1 MENKETLEEVALK
14 LYPRLINDPYN
25 PLEDDNKEER
35 DIWINGTKWQAEQ
48 DENKFSE
55 EEIRFIKGMIS
66 LYWMDN
72 NSEHPMNFKEVEL
85 SKSIIKK
92 IR

>member
-35 DIWINGTKWQAEQ
+35 DIWINGAKYQQEQ
-48 DENKFSE
+48 DKHKYSDEEVLDLLFSLSVDNPNDITE
-55 EEIRFIKGMIS
+55 WFEI
-66 LYWMDN
+66 
-72 NSEHPMNFKEVEL
+72 H
-85 SKSIIKK
+85 KK
-92 IR
+92 K